1 MPLEHVGPDR
11 LVDVAAVPALIG
23 KAAYGPPELTAAAK
37 EVLKAAPKIRI
48 GCSEFVLMK
57 TVTLAEKEMNR

>member
-1 MPLEHVGPDR
+1 MSLDLVGPDR

-37 EVLKAAPKIRI
+37 EVLKAAPKVRI
-48 GCSEFVLMK
+48 GCTEFVLMK
-57 TVTLAEKEMNR
+57 TVTLAEKEMQK